1 MRPGNRRKAG
11 TVTGD
16 PPVRRR
22 LVGGAL
28 RRYRENVGYALE
40 DAARTLEC
48 DRSKISRIE
57 TGQRGIRPKELRE
70 LLAEYGV
77 PASEQLAL
85 VSIAGRGGQHSWW
98 HPYADTLSDAYLDYV
113 ILESA
118 TSEIMTYEAQLIP
131 DLLQADDYARAIVAA
146 EPGYVTGQQ
155 REDALAAK
163 AARRQAVL
171 SGSRRLSVVLG
182 EGALHQVVGG
192 TDVLAAQISYL
203 ARLSDEAPAVTLQVL
218 PFSAGATP
226 ARAADPWP
234 SCGFPTRRA
243 WASCTW
249 RRCPVAS
256 TWRARMTSPATSAP
270 SPYSARLP
278 SVPVTAHACCG
289 VSRPSV
295 SGPGASSD
303 LRPGWRSCWVTA
315 ASLSM
320 RSWMSWRG
328 FCVRSDRAWWL
339 SPSPPTAPGTVTSS
353 GPDRLASCTLSPRF
367 MRGVSWDSE
376 LAGKRPTGG

>member
-1 MRPGNRRKAG
+1 
-11 TVTGD
+11 
-16 PPVRRR
+16 VRRR

-40 DAARTLEC
+40 DAARVLEC

-98 HPYADTLSDAYLDYV
+98 PPYADTLSGAYLEYV
-113 ILESA
+113 IMESA

-131 DLLQADDYARAIVAA
+131 DLLQTDDYARAIVAA

-192 TDVLAAQISYL
+192 TDVLAAQISHL

-218 PFSAGATP
+218 PFSAGAHAGAGSGSLAILRFP
-226 ARAADPWP
+226 DAPSLGVVYLEALSGGVYLESQDDVARYIRAFALLRAA
-234 SCGFPTRRA
+234 A
-243 WASCTW
+243 L
-249 RRCPVAS
+249 
-256 TWRARMTSPATSAP
+256 SPRD
-270 SPYSARLP
+270 SARLLRGL
-278 SVPVTAHACCG
+278 TA
-289 VSRPSV
+289 
-295 SGPGASSD
+295 
-303 LRPGWRSCWVTA
+303 
-315 ASLSM
+315 
-320 RSWMSWRG
+320 
-328 FCVRSDRAWWL
+328 
-339 SPSPPTAPGTVTSS
+339 
-353 GPDRLASCTLSPRF
+353 
-367 MRGVSWDSE
+367 
-376 LAGKRPTGG
+376 